1 MARVPGGFGVK
12 RPDRSVSLGFA
23 GDVAADPLSY
33 LGSAGASGRRG
44 PALGRPAVAGVTHA
58 RNQGRPAP
66 SFWDEV
72 TDLEE
77 WKSLLPG
84 GSEWDANNAGVMEGL
99 RGIGGALSEAI
110 GGGLKAADR
119 GLGAVDRT
127 GERIG
132 ETMQDWER
140 SLGDALFSALG
151 GVGDVVGSVKGVT
164 KDALMGIIRD
174 FSDRRN
180 EQHRG
185 ERKHT
190 YGSDAW
196 HGF

>member
-44 PALGRPAVAGVTHA
+44 PALGRPVGVGA
-58 RNQGRPAP
+58 
-66 SFWDEV
+66 
-72 TDLEE
+72 
-77 WKSLLPG
+77 
-84 GSEWDANNAGVMEGL
+84 
-99 RGIGGALSEAI
+99 GGAGTGFGPQELLEAVQMLVSDYQDRRAAQAAGERKHTYGPDSDPFSEAI
-110 GGGLKAADR
+110 GGGLKAVGR
-119 GLGAVDRT
+119 GLGAGVGAVDRA

-140 SLGDALFSALG
+140 SLGDALFSAIG
-151 GVGDVVGSVKGVT
+151 GVGDAVGSVKGIT

-174 FSDRRN
+174 YSDRRN